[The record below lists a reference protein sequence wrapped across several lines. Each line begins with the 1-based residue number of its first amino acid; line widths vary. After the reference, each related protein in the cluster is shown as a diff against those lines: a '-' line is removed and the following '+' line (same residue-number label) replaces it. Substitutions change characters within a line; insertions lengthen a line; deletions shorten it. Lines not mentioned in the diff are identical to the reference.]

1 MYPALLVGRLSLD
14 RLLVES
20 GVDSIEFVVD
30 SALQVLGRYCGRE
43 MFEFGVAL
51 IEFVWIRRCRCWA
64 GIGGGKCLNSA
75 WVWLNL

>member
-43 MFEFGVAL
+43 MFQFGVD
-51 IEFVWIRRCRCWA
+51 
-64 GIGGGKCLNSA
+64 SD
-75 WVWLNL
+75 